1 MKKAFFF
8 IVFILCSLYTFSG
21 ELTIQP
27 PFPKEGDSLRFT
39 YLLES
44 NQKTSLQDKI
54 FIYIYTS
61 TKALPDAY
69 EIPLILLQ
77 NKLQGSF
84 KIPKFAIYGL
94 IKVRI
99 GGNIDNNHNNMWDF
113 YVYTGAKV
121 QKNANLIAGVSYL
134 GKNPETIEREVDF
147 DKALEYLRKEVEN
160 YPNNIEGQIAYISL
174 QYDLR
179 LLAKSD
185 FEKKLNEALNIPF
198 DKNNESEIRAVI
210 RAYNALNKTNEANKL
225 QKDYVDKFKWS
236 ELAQESKLSEIA
248 QAKTLEKFSD
258 LIVDFLM
265 SYPRSPSRDKLF
277 SALISG
283 YLQANKYRELRSIL
297 AKFNEIPSSA
307 LSQLA
312 FAIAEDRTSANYI
325 EPADKMNE
333 AFSIMKY
340 AVTSAKENKAL
351 DKPSYFTY
359 TEWEELSQEKY
370 AIALEGLGKLFFMN
384 SEYQNA
390 IDNLFKAKQILEDN
404 SSEAIYEYLIQS
416 HLNINKDSL
425 AFILS
430 TEAIRN
436 NKATEFVYQI
446 NQKYFNFYNPSHNYQ
461 DFLNSLENEAKK
473 KRLNSIKK
481 EMFNKQVII
490 PSLDSF
496 ERLNVNLNE
505 AKGKIIILAFWATWC
520 EPCKNLLLKIDDL
533 YKSYKDVKNIQ
544 FYAVNVWEKS
554 NNPRSDIKNYLKD
567 TDISIPLLLDGY
579 NEMPYRL
586 SFTGLPTT
594 IVIDSNGLLQFKITG
609 ITSDDSFYQKI
620 VDIIELLS
628 N

>member
-1 MKKAFFF
+1 MKKA
-8 IVFILCSLYTFSG
+8 IYFILFILSSLSTFSG
-21 ELTIQP
+21 ELSIQP

-39 YLLES
+39 YILES
-44 NQKTSLQDKI
+44 NQKTTLLDKI
-54 FIYIYTS
+54 YVYIYTS

-69 EIPLILLQ
+69 EIPLVFLQ

-94 IKVRI
+94 AKVRI
-99 GGNIDNNHNNMWDF
+99 GSNIDNNHNNMWDF
-113 YVYTGAKV
+113 FIYNGTKV
-121 QKNANLIAGVSYL
+121 NKNANLIAGVSYL

-147 DKALEYLRKEVEN
+147 DKALEHLRKEVDN

-185 FEKKLNEALNIPF
+185 FEKKLKEALNLPF
-198 DKNNESEIRAVI
+198 NKNNESEVRAVI
-210 RAYNALNKTNEANKL
+210 RAYNALNNINEANRL
-225 QKDYVDKFKWS
+225 QKDFVDKFKWS
-236 ELAQESKLSEIA
+236 EFAQESKLTEIA

-258 LIVDFLM
+258 LIVDFLL
-265 SYPRSPSRDKLF
+265 SYPRSPSREKLF

-340 AVTSAKENKAL
+340 AVASAKENKAL

-359 TEWEELSQEKY
+359 SEWDELSQEKY
-370 AIALEGLGKLFFMN
+370 AIALEGLGKLYFLN

-390 IDNLFKAKQILEDN
+390 INNLMNAKQILEDN

-425 AFILS
+425 AYILS
-430 TEAIRN
+430 IEAIRN

-446 NQKYFNFYNPSHNYQ
+446 NQKYFNVYNPNHNYE

-473 KRLNSIKK
+473 MRFNSIKK

-490 PSLDSF
+490 PTLDSY
-496 ERLNVNLNE
+496 ERINENINE

-533 YKSYKDVKNIQ
+533 FKSYKEVNNIK

-554 NNPRSDIKNYLKD
+554 NNPRGAIKDYLKD
-567 TDISIPLLLDGY
+567 TDISIPMLLDNY
-579 NEMPYRL
+579 DEMPYRL

-609 ITSDDSFYQKI
+609 VTSDESYYQKI
-620 VDIIELLS
+620 IDIIEFLS